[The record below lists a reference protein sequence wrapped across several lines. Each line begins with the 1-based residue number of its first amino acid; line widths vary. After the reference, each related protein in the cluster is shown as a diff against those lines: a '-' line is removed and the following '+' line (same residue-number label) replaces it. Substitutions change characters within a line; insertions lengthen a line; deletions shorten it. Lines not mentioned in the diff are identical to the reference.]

1 MDKNEK
7 KLKCFCD
14 DEISYIDKKSSHFII
29 CEKFRKEFK
38 DINYIITRYIRRF
51 YEGDNT
57 IQELELLKFL
67 LKKYIM
73 LINDLINKY
82 KEQRNKNEIVFD
94 KPIIEK
100 NINSILKVKSHLD
113 LKKHEKQI
121 FEEKINIDFKNEI
134 KNEKDILY
142 NYCKDIYDTNPIY
155 NEDLLNKMSCNISE
169 LTSKECYLM
178 ISKNDKEEE
187 NSIIEDNNNNKNV
200 YNFIIGIIKFY
211 IILY

>member
-14 DEISYIDKKSSHFII
+14 DEISYMDKKSSHFII

-57 IQELELLKFL
+57 IKELELLKFF

-82 KEQRNKNEIVFD
+82 KEQRNKNEIEFD

-134 KNEKDILY
+134 KDEKDILY

-155 NEDLLNKMSCNISE
+155 NEDLLNKMSFNISE

-187 NSIIEDNNNNKNV
+187 NSISQIL
-200 YNFIIGIIKFY
+200 FISLFLLYY
-211 IILY
+211 IF

>member
-1 MDKNEK
+1 M
-7 KLKCFCD
+7 
-14 DEISYIDKKSSHFII
+14 
-29 CEKFRKEFK
+29 
-38 DINYIITRYIRRF
+38 
-51 YEGDNT
+51 
-57 IQELELLKFL
+57 
-67 LKKYIM
+67 
-73 LINDLINKY
+73 
-82 KEQRNKNEIVFD
+82 
-94 KPIIEK
+94 
-100 NINSILKVKSHLD
+100 
-113 LKKHEKQI
+113 KKHAKQI
-121 FEEKINIDFKNEI
+121 FEEKINIDFKKEI

-155 NEDLLNKMSCNISE
+155 NEDLLNKMSFNISE

>member
-14 DEISYIDKKSSHFII
+14 DEISYMDKKSSHFII

-57 IQELELLKFL
+57 IKELELLKFF
-67 LKKYIM
+67 LKKYII

-82 KEQRNKNEIVFD
+82 KEQRNKNEIEFD

-113 LKKHEKQI
+113 LKKHEKQKI
-121 FEEKINIDFKNEI
+121 EEKINIDFKNEI

-187 NSIIEDNNNNKNV
+187 NSIIEDNNNKNV
-200 YNFIIGIIKFY
+200 YNFIIGVIKFY

>member
-14 DEISYIDKKSSHFII
+14 DEISYMDKKSSHFII

-57 IQELELLKFL
+57 IKELELLKFF

-142 NYCKDIYDTNPIY
+142 NYCKDIYDTNFG
-155 NEDLLNKMSCNISE
+155 LN
-169 LTSKECYLM
+169 
-178 ISKNDKEEE
+178 
-187 NSIIEDNNNNKNV
+187 NSLNATCKD
-200 YNFIIGIIKFY
+200 
-211 IILY
+211 

>member
-14 DEISYIDKKSSHFII
+14 DEISYMDKKSSHFII

-57 IQELELLKFL
+57 IKELELLKFF
-67 LKKYIM
+67 LKKYII

-113 LKKHEKQI
+113 LKKHEK
-121 FEEKINIDFKNEI
+121 EKQ
-134 KNEKDILY
+134 
-142 NYCKDIYDTNPIY
+142 
-155 NEDLLNKMSCNISE
+155 
-169 LTSKECYLM
+169 
-178 ISKNDKEEE
+178 
-187 NSIIEDNNNNKNV
+187 
-200 YNFIIGIIKFY
+200 
-211 IILY
+211 